1 MTTNAASPLHIV
13 MTVDAVGGV
22 WRYALDLAGA
32 LTDLGVRV
40 TLVTLGPALSADQR
54 AEARKVE
61 TLELVQTGL
70 PLDWTAKRSA
80 EIEDAAA
87 ALATIARWARATLI
101 HLNHPALGV
110 ADFHAP
116 VVAMAHSCVATWWHA
131 VRGSPLPP
139 DFLWR
144 SEFVRRGYQRAA
156 AVMAPSAAFAHAT
169 AATYELSRIPIIV
182 RNGRPA
188 PRRIARRLSFSSPFA
203 FTAGRLWDEGKNI
216 GALDRA
222 AARLAYPVLAAGPT
236 DGPNGTAAHI
246 EYLRTLGPLSFAS
259 VDQWLRRAAVFVST
273 ARYEPFGL
281 SVLEAAQRGCALV
294 LSDIPSFREL
304 WSDAAEFV
312 PADDDS
318 AIAAAIDHI
327 LSDED
332 TRQRLAA
339 AAHARAQRY
348 TLTAM
353 ASGTRAIYHELMA
366 RGFQSRPLQ
375 EVTEPEAAA

>member
-1 MTTNAASPLHIV
+1 MTTNAAPPLHIV
-13 MTVDAVGGV
+13 MTADAVGGV

-32 LTDLGVRV
+32 LIDLGVRV

-54 AEARKVE
+54 AEARKIE
-61 TLELVQTGL
+61 TLELVHTGL
-70 PLDWTAKRSA
+70 PLDWTAKRWG
-80 EIEDAAA
+80 EIEDGAA
-87 ALATIARWARATLI
+87 ALATIARWARADLI

-116 VVAMAHSCVATWWHA
+116 VVAMAHSCVATWWRA
-131 VRGSPLPP
+131 VRGSPLPQ
-139 DFLWR
+139 DFVWR
-144 SEFVRRGYQRAA
+144 SELVRRGYQRAA
-156 AVMAPSAAFAHAT
+156 SVMAPSAAFAHAT
-169 AATYELSRIPIIV
+169 ASTYGLSRIPIIV

-188 PRRIARRLSFSSPFA
+188 PRRTVRRLSFSSPFA

-222 AARLAYPVLAAGPT
+222 ASRLGYPVLAAGPSQ
-236 DGPNGTAAHI
+236 GPNGAAARI
-246 EYLRTLGPLSFAS
+246 EHMRTLGALSFAG
-259 VDQWLRRAAVFVST
+259 VDQWLRRATVFVST

-304 WSDAAEFV
+304 WSNAAEFV

-318 AIAAAIDHI
+318 AIAAAIDRV
-327 LSDED
+327 LRDENAA
-332 TRQRLAA
+332 RRLAA

-353 ASGTRAIYHELMA
+353 ASGARAVYRELMA
-366 RGFQSRPLQ
+366 RGFQSRSLQ
-375 EVTEPEAAA
+375 DATKPEAAA